1 MMEIQHGA
9 PVYVKI
15 DEYKDILD
23 IVNLVKGKLNE
34 ARKTLDKI
42 NKLKNEE
49 DSELNLWHSE
59 LDEIEKKVEYIDQ
72 TLFEPSNL

>member
-1 MMEIQHGA
+1 MEIQHGA

-23 IVNLVKGKLNE
+23 IVNLVKEKLND

-42 NKLKNEE
+42 NKLKNGE
-49 DSELNLWHSE
+49 DNELSMWHSE
-59 LDEIEKKVEYIDQ
+59 LEEIEKKVEFIDH
-72 TLFEPSNL
+72 TLFEPNNL